1 MLEAVLVLGNVRP
14 YQTVCTRTAGH
25 WILEMPE
32 SGFRHSTAE
41 RGDGR
46 GVGVVFNMRLRLMY
60 GEVSVGKG
68 EGV

>member
-1 MLEAVLVLGNVRP
+1 MGGFWGNVRP
-14 YQTVCTRTAGH
+14 YQTKCKGTDGH
-25 WILEMPE
+25 WILEMPV
-32 SGFRHSTAE
+32 SGFRQRMAE
-41 RGDGR
+41 GGKGR